1 MAPAKTPDR
10 IVKRLSDEIQTALR
24 HTEVVARLE
33 KLGTLLT
40 PRSAEAFDRLLIQE
54 QETWTR
60 VIAERGIRAA

>member
-1 MAPAKTPDR
+1 MAPAKTTDR
-10 IVKRLSDEIQTALR
+10 VVKRLSDEIQVALR
-24 HTEVVARLE
+24 QADVITRLE

-40 PRSAEAFDRLLIQE
+40 PGSAEAFDRLLIQE